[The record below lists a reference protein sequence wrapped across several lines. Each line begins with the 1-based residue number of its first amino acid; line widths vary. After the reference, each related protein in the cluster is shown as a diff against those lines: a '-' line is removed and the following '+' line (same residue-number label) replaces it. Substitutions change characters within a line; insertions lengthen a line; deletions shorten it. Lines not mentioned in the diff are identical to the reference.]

1 MAACEVERKVTMT
14 DNEKLNQEAQ
24 LTDDA
29 LEQVDGGSGQR
40 YAYYTV
46 VHGDNLT
53 RIAHYFKT
61 SIQAI
66 LDLNPIIT
74 DRNYVRTGWVLKV
87 PDNR

>member
-1 MAACEVERKVTMT
+1 MT
-14 DNEKLNQEAQ
+14 DNDQLKQGMQLN
-24 LTDDA
+24 DA
-29 LEQVDGGSGQR
+29 ELEQVDGGRGQR
-40 YAYYTV
+40 FAYYTV

-66 LDLNPIIT
+66 MDYNPIIT
-74 DRNYVRTGWVLKV
+74 DRNLIKTGWILKV

>member
-1 MAACEVERKVTMT
+1 MT
-14 DNEKLNQEAQ
+14 DNENLNQNAQ
-24 LTDDA
+24 LNDTE
-29 LEQVDGGSGQR
+29 LEGVDGGRGQR

-66 LDLNPIIT
+66 MDLNPIIT
-74 DRNYVRTGWVLKV
+74 DRNFIRTGWVLKV

>member
-1 MAACEVERKVTMT
+1 MSDELNESQLNEVS
-14 DNEKLNQEAQ
+14 
-24 LTDDA
+24 
-29 LEQVDGGSGQR
+29 GGQGQR
-40 YAYYTV
+40 FAYYTV

-66 LDLNPIIT
+66 VDYNPIIT
-74 DRNYVRTGWVLKV
+74 DRNFIRTGWVLKV

>member
-1 MAACEVERKVTMT
+1 MT
-14 DNEKLNQEAQ
+14 DNENLKKDAQ
-24 LTDDA
+24 LNDA
-29 LEQVDGGSGQR
+29 ELEGVDGGSGQR

-66 LDLNPIIT
+66 VDLNPIIT
-74 DRNYVRTGWVLKV
+74 DRNFIRTGWVLKV

>member
-1 MAACEVERKVTMT
+1 MT
-14 DNEKLNQEAQ
+14 DNEKLNQDTQ
-24 LTDDA
+24 LNDA
-29 LEQVDGGSGQR
+29 DLEGVDGGRGQR

-66 LDLNPIIT
+66 VDLNPIIT
-74 DRNYVRTGWVLKV
+74 DRNFVRTGWVLKV

>member
-1 MAACEVERKVTMT
+1 MT
-14 DNEKLNQEAQ
+14 DNEKLNQDAQ
-24 LTDDA
+24 LNDA
-29 LEQVDGGSGQR
+29 ELEQVDGGRGQR

-53 RIAHYFKT
+53 RISHYFKT

-66 LDLNPIIT
+66 MDLNPIIT
-74 DRNYVRTGWVLKV
+74 DRNFIRTGWVLKV

>member
-1 MAACEVERKVTMT
+1 MDIMT
-14 DNEKLNQEAQ
+14 DNEKLNQNAQ
-24 LTDDA
+24 LDDA
-29 LEQVDGGSGQR
+29 ALDAVDGGRGQR
-40 YAYYTV
+40 FAYYTV

-66 LDLNPIIT
+66 MDYNPIIT
-74 DRNYVRTGWVLKV
+74 DRNFIRTGWVLKV

>member
-1 MAACEVERKVTMT
+1 MT

-24 LTDDA
+24 INDA
-29 LEQVDGGSGQR
+29 DLEGVDGGRGQR

-66 LDLNPIIT
+66 VDLNPIIT
-74 DRNYVRTGWVLKV
+74 DRNFIRTGWVLKV

>member
-1 MAACEVERKVTMT
+1 MS
-14 DNEKLNQEAQ
+14 NKLNDSE
-24 LTDDA
+24 LN
-29 LEQVDGGSGQR
+29 EVSGGSGQR

-46 VHGDNLT
+46 VHGDTLT

-74 DRNYVRTGWVLKV
+74 DRFFLRTGWVLKI

>member
-1 MAACEVERKVTMT
+1 MSNQLNDSELSEVS
-14 DNEKLNQEAQ
+14 
-24 LTDDA
+24 
-29 LEQVDGGSGQR
+29 GGHGQR

-61 SIQAI
+61 TIQAI

-74 DRNYVRTGWVLKV
+74 DPLYIRTGWVLKV

>member
-1 MAACEVERKVTMT
+1 MSNQLNDSELSEVS
-14 DNEKLNQEAQ
+14 
-24 LTDDA
+24 
-29 LEQVDGGSGQR
+29 GGGGQR

-66 LDLNPIIT
+66 LDLNPNIT
-74 DRNYVRTGWVLKV
+74 DRYFIRTGWVLKV

>member
-1 MAACEVERKVTMT
+1 MT
-14 DNEKLNQEAQ
+14 DNENLNKSAQ
-24 LTDDA
+24 LGDA
-29 LEQVDGGSGQR
+29 ELEQVDGGRGQR

-61 SIQAI
+61 TIQAI
-66 LDLNPIIT
+66 VDINPIIT
-74 DRNYVRTGWVLKV
+74 DRNFIRTGWVLKV

>member
-1 MAACEVERKVTMT
+1 M
-14 DNEKLNQEAQ
+14 
-24 LTDDA
+24 
-29 LEQVDGGSGQR
+29 
-40 YAYYTV
+40 

-66 LDLNPIIT
+66 MDLNPIIT
-74 DRNYVRTGWVLKV
+74 DRNFIRTGWVLKV

>member
-1 MAACEVERKVTMT
+1 MT
-14 DNEKLNQEAQ
+14 DQEKLNQQGQ
-24 LTDDA
+24 LNDA
-29 LEQVDGGSGQR
+29 ELEGVDGGSGQR

-61 SIQAI
+61 SIDAI
-66 LDLNPIIT
+66 MNWNPIIT
-74 DRNYVRTGWVLKV
+74 DRNFIRTGWVLKV